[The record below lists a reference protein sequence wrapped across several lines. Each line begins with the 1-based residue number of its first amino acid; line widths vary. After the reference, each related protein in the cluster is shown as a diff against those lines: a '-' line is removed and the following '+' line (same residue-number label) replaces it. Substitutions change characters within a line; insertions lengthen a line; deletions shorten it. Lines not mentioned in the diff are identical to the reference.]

1 MREEQNDFMTEK
13 QDEEKSPREEDF
25 EVGFFRPE
33 DAEGI
38 VALFHTVYGDHYPIR
53 MFYDPAAI
61 IAANEE
67 GRYYSIVARSSAG
80 EIVGTTHLFRSSPC
94 QTLYENG
101 VGLVRKGYRNAGVFR
116 EMTRFLF
123 EDFIPAQA
131 SIETTWGQAV
141 CNHPYTQHSGQNAGH
156 IWTALEAA
164 VMPAKTYGKEHNSGA
179 RVATLDGFRCIY
191 PKPHRI
197 FLPAPYA
204 RELSWIY
211 SRLDDVR
218 DSVLSDGR
226 APTGLVSRVETHIY
240 DAANAARIMF
250 SEIGGDFAR
259 RLVDEEKSAQDRG
272 VLVFQVYVN
281 LTSPWVG
288 EAVAE
293 LRRRGYFFGGVFP
306 RWLDNDGFMMQR
318 LLCPADFDFIV
329 LIHDDAKQLL
339 EIIRK
344 DWERTIA

>member
-1 MREEQNDFMTEK
+1 MTNKKSSSEEA
-13 QDEEKSPREEDF
+13 F

-38 VALFHTVYGDHYPIR
+38 VALFHSVYGEHYPIR
-53 MFYDPAAI
+53 MFYNPASI

-67 GRYYSIVARSSAG
+67 GRYYSIVARSSTG
-80 EIVGTTHLFRSSPC
+80 EIVGTTHLFRSSPSPA
-94 QTLYENG
+94 LYENG

-116 EMTRFLF
+116 EMSRFLF
-123 EDFIPAQA
+123 EDFIPAQTN
-131 SIETTWGQAV
+131 IETTWGQAI
-141 CNHPYTQHSGQNAGH
+141 CNHPYTQQSGKNMGH

-164 VMPAKTYGKEHNSGA
+164 VMPAKTYGKEQNSGA

-197 FLPAPYA
+197 FLPAPYEQ
-204 RELSWIY
+204 ELCWIY
-211 SRLDDVR
+211 SRLDDIR
-218 DSVLSDGR
+218 DSALSDGR

-250 SEIGGDFAR
+250 SEIGSDFAR
-259 RLVDEEKSAQDRG
+259 RLADEEKNAQDQG

-281 LTSPWVG
+281 LASPSVG
-288 EAVAE
+288 KAVTE
-293 LRRRGYFFGGVFP
+293 LQQRGYFFGGAFP
-306 RWLDNDGFMMQR
+306 RWFDSDGFMMQQI
-318 LLCPADFDFIV
+318 LGPADFDFIV
-329 LIHDDAKQLL
+329 LIHDDAKQLFD
-339 EIIRK
+339 IIHK

>member
-1 MREEQNDFMTEK
+1 MTEK
-13 QDEEKSPREEDF
+13 HEEEKSPIEEAF
-25 EVGFFRPE
+25 EVGFFRHE

-38 VALFHTVYGDHYPIR
+38 VALFHSVYGDHYPIR

-80 EIVGTTHLFRSSPC
+80 EIVGTTHLFRSSPYPA
-94 QTLYENG
+94 LYENG

-116 EMTRFLF
+116 EMSRFLF
-123 EDFIPAQA
+123 EDFIPAQTN
-131 SIETTWGQAV
+131 IETTWGQAI
-141 CNHPYTQHSGQNAGH
+141 CNHPYTQQSGKNLGH

-164 VMPAKTYGKEHNSGA
+164 VMPAKTFDKEQNSGA
-179 RVATLDGFRCIY
+179 RVATLDGFRCFY

-197 FLPAPYA
+197 FLPASYA

-211 SRLDDVR
+211 SRLDDVH
-218 DSVLSDGR
+218 DSALSDGR
-226 APTGLVSRVETHIY
+226 APTDLVSQVETHIY

-281 LTSPWVG
+281 LANPWVG

-306 RWLDNDGFMMQR
+306 RWFDSDGFMMQR
-318 LLCPADFDFIV
+318 LRCPTDFDFVV
-329 LIHDDAKQLL
+329 LIHDDAKRLL
-339 EIIRK
+339 EIIRR
-344 DWERTIA
+344 DWEHGAARG